1 MFFFLLSLCHSHCDQ
16 INCQSLVITPSVT
29 PEKREKRH
37 TTTTPSSST
46 IDCCTERKKWSVNV
60 WTAQKTMTLNY
71 SYIDFWAAT
80 IDQISTCHQLLLES
94 VYTSINFYF
103 VSLVFNRTIE
113 EFEFEKKNRIRKASL
128 SILKWNVPHSVV
140 DYYLDFK
147 VNTKICYFVL
157 LFSPNWPRSLAT
169 FYSINVY
176 SMRRIVCLCALYCN
190 RHRFK
195 PDHKSQ

>member
-1 MFFFLLSLCHSHCDQ
+1 MIVAWEMEKNTLEKTRSSFCLHKFDYMFVVWFCLHFFDRSVNVWCPPCIFVLLDLSKELCKCFFFLLSLCHSHCDQ

-94 VYTSINFYF
+94 VFSINFYF
-103 VSLVFNRTIE
+103 FPLCSIEQLKNSNSKKRTE
-113 EFEFEKKNRIRKASL
+113 SEK
-128 SILKWNVPHSVV
+128 
-140 DYYLDFK
+140 
-147 VNTKICYFVL
+147 
-157 LFSPNWPRSLAT
+157 
-169 FYSINVY
+169 
-176 SMRRIVCLCALYCN
+176 
-190 RHRFK
+190 HRFRF
-195 PDHKSQ
+195 

>member
-1 MFFFLLSLCHSHCDQ
+1 MCGLHKRQWRWIIHISIFEREQSTKYQHV
-16 INCQSLVITPSVT
+16 INYYL
-29 PEKREKRH
+29 R
-37 TTTTPSSST
+37 
-46 IDCCTERKKWSVNV
+46 
-60 WTAQKTMTLNY
+60 
-71 SYIDFWAAT
+71 
-80 IDQISTCHQLLLES
+80 
-94 VYTSINFYF
+94 VYTLRSTSICP
-103 VSLVFNRTIE
+103 LVFNRTIE

>member
-1 MFFFLLSLCHSHCDQ
+1 MSFPLWSNKLSIIGHNPQCYTWKARKTTHYNNTIINHRLLY
-16 INCQSLVITPSVT
+16 
-29 PEKREKRH
+29 REKKMECKCVDCTKDNDVELFIYRFLSGNNR
-37 TTTTPSSST
+37 PNINMSSIIT
-46 IDCCTERKKWSVNV
+46 WECILD
-60 WTAQKTMTLNY
+60 
-71 SYIDFWAAT
+71 
-80 IDQISTCHQLLLES
+80 QLL
-94 VYTSINFYF
+94 FF
-103 VSLVFNRTIE
+103 SLVFNRTIE
-113 EFEFEKKNRIRKASL
+113 EFEFEKKHRIRKASL